1 MVDYRKLLTA
11 YINHVGDMEGV
22 TYVVELE
29 DLTSLENAWLLLN
42 VAECSFHAQPRFEVY
57 RQSLIKRSN
66 ELFEIE
72 TKRQL
77 EEIKNGV

>member
-1 MVDYRKLLTA
+1 
-11 YINHVGDMEGV
+11 VGDMEGV